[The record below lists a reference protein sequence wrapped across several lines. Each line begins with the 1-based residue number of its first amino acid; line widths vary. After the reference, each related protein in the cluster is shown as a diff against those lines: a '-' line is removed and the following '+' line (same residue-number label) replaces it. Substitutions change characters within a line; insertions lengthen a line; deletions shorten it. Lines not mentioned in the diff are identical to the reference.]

1 VAKPWWGSFFTR
13 YDISG
18 LERLWE
24 SLSDERLAARH
35 SHLVQLTA
43 TPAAAVAESASD
55 AEAAP
60 AVVFALGTADRTAFD
75 GATPA
80 GDALSGDAPAIT
92 GTVAFGGGPN
102 LVMIGL
108 NTLFAEA
115 AANYAVF
122 YSDDLQSGLV
132 VNLLNNTLLEGGPG
146 NFPELGEGPNDI
158 LTLSGDFSSGIA
170 LPGQPDGLDSV
181 VLAAGNDYNLVAG
194 NDRVAPG
201 EILTIDAMPLGNDGR
216 IIFDG
221 SAETDGAYQFLGSG
235 EGDTFIGGAGADRI
249 VGNGGGDTLNGGGGG
264 DTFVYTGA
272 RESSGPDY
280 DTLAGFTAGTDH
292 IDLPG
297 TISGFAAPIGS
308 GALSTASFDADLGA
322 ALAGLGASQAV
333 WFAPDSGDLAGTVF
347 LVADANGIA
356 GYQPG
361 EDYVFA
367 IAGTPLADLTGHTD
381 IFV

>member
-1 VAKPWWGSFFTR
+1 MVGRQPIE
-13 YDISG
+13 DIDFLGTDAWQSLGREVFLSG
-18 LERLWE
+18 MKFPGLDRLWE

-55 AEAAP
+55 VEAAP
-60 AVVFALGTADRTAFD
+60 AVVFALGTADPTALDGATAAGDPLSADARALGTAGRTAS
-75 GATPA
+75 AAPTPA

-264 DTFVYTGA
+264 DTFVYT
-272 RESSGPDY
+272 
-280 DTLAGFTAGTDH
+280 
-292 IDLPG
+292 
-297 TISGFAAPIGS
+297 
-308 GALSTASFDADLGA
+308 
-322 ALAGLGASQAV
+322 
-333 WFAPDSGDLAGTVF
+333 
-347 LVADANGIA
+347 
-356 GYQPG
+356 
-361 EDYVFA
+361 
-367 IAGTPLADLTGHTD
+367 
-381 IFV
+381 

>member
-1 VAKPWWGSFFTR
+1 MAKPWWGSFFAR
-13 YDISG
+13 YDNSG

-24 SLSDERLAARH
+24 SLSDERLAASH
-35 SHLVQLTA
+35 SHLVQSAA
-43 TPAAAVAESASD
+43 TPAAAMAESAAD

-60 AVVFALGTADRTAFD
+60 AAVLIPSPAAWSDTG
-75 GATPA
+75 GEGPA
-80 GDALSGDAPAIT
+80 GDALAGGAPAIT
-92 GTVAFGGGPN
+92 GTVAFGGGTTMAMAGP
-102 LVMIGL
+102 

-115 AANYAVF
+115 AANYVVL

-132 VNLLNNTLLEGGPG
+132 MNTLNKTLLEGGPG
-146 NFPELGEGPNDI
+146 NYPELGQGHNDV
-158 LTLSGDFSSGIA
+158 LTLSGDFSSGFA
-170 LPGQPDGLDSV
+170 LPDQPAGLDSV
-181 VLAAGNDYNLVAG
+181 VLAAGNDYNLIAAD
-194 NDRVAPG
+194 DRVAPG
-201 EILTIDAMPLGNDGR
+201 EMLTIDAMPLGNDGR

-221 SAETDGAYQFLGSG
+221 SAETDGAYQFFGG
-235 EGDTFIGGAGADRI
+235 GGVDTFLGGAGADRI
-249 VGNGGGDTLNGGGGG
+249 VGNGGGDMLNGGGGG

-280 DTLAGFTAGTDH
+280 DTLAGFTPGTDH

-297 TISGFAAPIGS
+297 TVSGFAAPIGS
-308 GALSTASFDADLGA
+308 GALSTASFNADLGA

-333 WFAPDSGDLAGTVF
+333 WFAPDSGDLAGTIF